1 MRKELIMR
9 TFNSEIEVNDI
20 DDAIY
25 VVIEELDL
33 SEQETEWLWGYAYEK
48 V

>member
-20 DDAIY
+20 DDAIPFSAEFR
-25 VVIEELDL
+25 I
-33 SEQETEWLWGYAYEK
+33 
-48 V
+48 